1 MTSKHLL
8 VFYSINSEVWF
19 NPYRDSQS
27 SSMFG
32 ILILDTFGDYWE
44 RYWFHADG
52 YLNNQYPAS
61 KILINIGSVLSTIF
75 YLASL
80 IYIVNE
86 KNDKLRKLGLL
97 GTWGY
102 LL

>member
-1 MTSKHLL
+1 
-8 VFYSINSEVWF
+8 
-19 NPYRDSQS
+19 
-27 SSMFG
+27 MFG

-80 IYIVNE
+80 IYIMNE

-97 GTWGY
+97 GY
-102 LL
+102 LGLFVMMVNAFNLIPFLTKTLIQARRSN

>member
-1 MTSKHLL
+1 MAIPIFIYGIIRHLQDMTSKHLL

-61 KILINIGSVLSTIF
+61 KI
-75 YLASL
+75 
-80 IYIVNE
+80 
-86 KNDKLRKLGLL
+86 
-97 GTWGY
+97 
-102 LL
+102 